1 MQFFFPLIVLFF
13 NKKSKKIDNKSM
25 KPKLKLF
32 YFFLTSIFVGIIN
45 GIFGGGGGMLCVP
58 FLKILLNLN
67 DKQAHATTVLVMSII
82 SIPTLIVYISTQA
95 FSFFNAIFLTFG
107 VIVGGIIGSK
117 ILNKINNET
126 LNIIF
131 IILMLSV
138 GIKMLF

>member
-1 MQFFFPLIVLFF
+1 MPALSRPSLELVL
-13 NKKSKKIDNKSM
+13 SCPALHQLPSPSAGQM
-25 KPKLKLF
+25 SSTLLPPSCAGSSAS
-32 YFFLTSIFVGIIN
+32 Y
-45 GIFGGGGGMLCVP
+45 MLCVP